1 MCYVPIMLVFFAI
14 LLSILTI
21 IASSTTIVIH
31 MLIYYRIWNV
41 VNYNPTLHD
50 TTWRRSMDGIVN
62 ERYEIGKDGRRLD
75 CETCAET
82 HSSYSVFDKR
92 RSQ

>member
-1 MCYVPIMLVFFAI
+1 MCYVPVMLVFFAI

-21 IASSTTIVIH
+21 IASNTTIVIH

-50 TTWRRSMDGIVN
+50 TTI
-62 ERYEIGKDGRRLD
+62 
-75 CETCAET
+75 
-82 HSSYSVFDKR
+82 H
-92 RSQ
+92 

>member
-1 MCYVPIMLVFFAI
+1 MCYVPVMLVFFAI

-21 IASSTTIVIH
+21 IASNTTIVIH

-50 TTWRRSMDGIVN
+50 TTWRRYMDGIVN
-62 ERYEIGKDGRRLD
+62 DRE
-75 CETCAET
+75 CADLIDVIREHAT
-82 HSSYSVFDKR
+82 K
-92 RSQ
+92 SQFVRP